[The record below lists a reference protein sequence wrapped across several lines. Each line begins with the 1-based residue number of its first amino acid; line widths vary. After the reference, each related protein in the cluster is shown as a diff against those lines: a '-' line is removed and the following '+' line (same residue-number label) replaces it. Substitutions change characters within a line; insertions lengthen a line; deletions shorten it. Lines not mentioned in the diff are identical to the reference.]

1 MKRARSNGWRKLLL
15 LATVFAMVVAACT
28 GDETTDTTTG
38 ETTETTADTSTET
51 TEGGTDT
58 TAPSGDDD
66 EELVL
71 QATMSEE
78 ATDLH
83 PLTTGQQGKGH
94 IYQAIFHPILE
105 TDNENQIFSNVLE
118 SWEMSDDAVTATL
131 VLSEGQEWSDGE
143 PITAEDLHL
152 TFTLFLDNNISNH
165 ASRIGGVGVVG
176 QEEYVAGEADSI
188 EGLTVVDERT
198 LTVELLTPDAAWLP
212 NLAALADDVSVLPA
226 HILGDVPADEILDHE
241 YFRTYPVSNG
251 PYLLEDFVE
260 GQHAELVR
268 NDNWSHGTAGFDRVF
283 LRIVST
289 DVQAAQL
296 ETGEIQVM
304 FPVDPADVDRI
315 SGIEGISVGSA
326 QGVAPELWSIM
337 FDDDELDPRV
347 RQAMLFAIDRAGIC
361 EQAMS
366 GYCSV
371 PTTNIRQIAPEWA
384 IPTVDE
390 YPDLIEYD
398 YDPDRARELLA
409 EAEADGAWDPN
420 RTLTF
425 YHRPGRSYVDT
436 AIAIA
441 QGQMAEVG
449 INWEIIN
456 TDTGGLIDGIREQP
470 LGTLDGFWV
479 SGANFTVD
487 PSAVQVYTSCENA
500 RTGANLI
507 SYCRPEL
514 DELWQA
520 GRQTSVQEERAE
532 IYHEA
537 FRLLNADPPEIYL
550 YIVDSIMAYDSRI
563 QGIEPHGAIGRP
575 YWNIGEWT
583 WEG

>member
-15 LATVFAMVVAACT
+15 LATVFALVVAACT
-28 GDETTDTTTG
+28 GDDTTGTTAGEPTDTTADTP
-38 ETTETTADTSTET
+38 TETTAGS
-51 TEGGTDT
+51 TDT
-58 TAPSGDDD
+58 TAPSDGEGD
-66 EELVL
+66 ELVL
-71 QATMSEE
+71 QLPWSEE
-78 ATDLH
+78 STDLN

-94 IYQAIFHPILE
+94 LYMATMHPFLE
-105 TDNENQIFSNVLE
+105 TDAENNVYSMILE
-118 SWEMSDDAVTATL
+118 SWEMSDDATTATM
-131 VLSEGQEWSDGE
+131 VVEDGIQWSDGT

-152 TFTLFLDNNISNH
+152 TLTLFLDNNISNW
-165 ASRIGGVGVVG
+165 AERIGGVVG
-176 QEEYVAGEADSI
+176 QAAYVEGSADAI
-188 EGLTVVDERT
+188 AGLTVVDDRT
-198 LTVELLTPDAAWLP
+198 LTVELENPDAAWLP
-212 NLAALADDVSVLPA
+212 NLAAISEDLPVLPA
-226 HILGDVPADEILDHE
+226 HVLGDVPTDEILEHE
-241 YFRTYPVSNG
+241 YFSTFPVASG
-251 PYLLEDFVE
+251 PYLLEEWVE
-260 GQHAELVR
+260 GQHVELVR

-283 LRIVST
+283 MRIVST

-296 ETGEIQVM
+296 ETGELQVM

-315 SGIEGISVGSA
+315 SGLEGVSVGSA
-326 QGVAPELWSIM
+326 QGVAPDLWSIM

-347 RQAMLFAIDRAGIC
+347 RQAMLFAIDREGIC
-361 EQAMS
+361 QQAM
-366 GYCSV
+366 GGNCST

-384 IPTVDE
+384 IPTVEE
-390 YPDLIEYD
+390 YPDLIEYT

-420 RTLTF
+420 RTLVF

-479 SGANFTVD
+479 SGADFTVD
-487 PSAVQVYTSCENA
+487 PSAVQTYTSCDTA
-500 RTGANLI
+500 REGANLI

-514 DELWQA
+514 DELWAA
-520 GRQTSVQEERAE
+520 GRQTAVQEERAE

-537 FRLLNADPPEIYL
+537 FRMLNADPPEIYL
-550 YIVDSIMAYDSRI
+550 YIVDSIIAYDSQI
-563 QGIEPHGAIGRP
+563 QGIEPHGGIGRP

>member
-1 MKRARSNGWRKLLL
+1 MKRARSNGWRRLLL
-15 LATVFAMVVAACT
+15 LATVFAMVIAACS
-28 GDETTDTTTG
+28 GDETTNTTAG
-38 ETTETTADTSTET
+38 ETTETTAGTSTDT
-51 TEGGTDT
+51 AEGGTDT
-58 TAPSGDDD
+58 TAPSEGEGEGD
-66 EELVL
+66 ELVL
-71 QATMSEE
+71 TTAWSEE
-78 ATDLH
+78 STDLH
-83 PLTTGQQGKGH
+83 PLTTGQQGKGLL
-94 IYQAIFHPILE
+94 YQATMHPILE
-105 TDNENQIFSNVLE
+105 SDNENNIFSRILE
-118 SWEMSDDAVTATL
+118 SWDMSDDATTATL
-131 VLSEGQEWSDGE
+131 VVQDGVEWSDGT

-152 TFTLFLDNNISNH
+152 TLTLFLDNNISNW
-165 ASRIGGVGVVG
+165 AVRIGGVIG
-176 QEEYVAGEADSI
+176 QQEFVENTSESI
-188 EGLTVVDERT
+188 EGLTVVDEKT
-198 LTVELLTPDAAWLP
+198 LTVELENPDAAWLP
-212 NLAALADDVSVLPA
+212 NLAALGDDVPVLPA
-226 HILGDVPADEILDHE
+226 HVLSDVPREEILEHE
-241 YFRTYPVSNG
+241 YFSTFPVASG
-251 PYLLEDFVE
+251 PYMLEEWVE
-260 GQHAELVR
+260 GQHVELVR

-283 LRIVST
+283 MRIVST
-289 DVQAAQL
+289 DVMAAQL
-296 ETGEIQVM
+296 ETGELQVM

-315 SGIEGISVGSA
+315 SGLDGVTVDSATGI
-326 QGVAPELWSIM
+326 APDLWSIM

-347 RQAMLFAIDRAGIC
+347 RQAMLFAIDREGIC

-371 PTTNIRQIAPEWA
+371 PITNIRQITPEWS
-384 IPTVDE
+384 IPTVEE
-390 YPDLIEYD
+390 YPDLIEYT

-436 AIAIA
+436 AISIA

-456 TDTGGLIDGIREQP
+456 TDTGGLIDAIREQP

-487 PSAVQVYTSCENA
+487 PSAVQAYTSCENA

-514 DELWQA
+514 DELWEA
-520 GRQTSVQEERAE
+520 GRRTGVQEERAE

-537 FRLLNADPPEIYL
+537 FRFLNQDPPEIYL

-563 QGIEPHGAIGRP
+563 GGIEPHGGIGRP